1 MQMRFDGL
9 LGFPGGLVDPG
20 ENPLQAANR
29 ELEEEIGL
37 DMQKFKLSD
46 RDHVISFVNKSKTL
60 VLHFYGREVT
70 LPQFQEIELE
80 NLKAP
85 DYGSEVYI
93 LQQVL
98 VSIHHC
104 KTSNIS
110 YCLI

>member
-37 DMQKFKLSD
+37 DMQRVKLSD
-46 RDHVISFVNKSKTL
+46 EDHVISFVNKSKTL
-60 VLHFYGREVT
+60 VLHFYGRELT
-70 LPQFQEIELE
+70 LQEFKEIELG

-93 LQQVL
+93 TTDIVFKL
-98 VSIHHC
+98 C
-104 KTSNIS
+104 
-110 YCLI
+110 